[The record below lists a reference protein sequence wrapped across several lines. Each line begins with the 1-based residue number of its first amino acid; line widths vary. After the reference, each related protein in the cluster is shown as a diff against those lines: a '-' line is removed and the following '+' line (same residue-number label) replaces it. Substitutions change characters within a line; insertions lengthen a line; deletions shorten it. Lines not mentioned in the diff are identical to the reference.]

1 MQSALGLA
9 ALVTLEAAGLEDG
22 EDLRVEFDPAFFHRL
37 HLTLVGDDLFGEE
50 MVDRIVRWETGSQRG
65 DGSLRGTGEPL
76 LRGFAALLPI
86 LALAGAGGGAGGGID
101 AREALFFLRGVG
113 GPAGVIVGRG
123 FSGRRKQ
130 LPIRAA
136 GEGDRGDGFAEFGA
150 AAGTLVVDH
159 VADDGLEDDAMF
171 AALGLEFSPG
181 ITVAGRGEPEIA
193 AEVEV
198 VVLRLDRLIVGAGG
212 REGRLGDELAVDEE
226 GGGAAA
232 AEEEAVLAGG
242 ELHDAE
248 GAEEVGM
255 AAFDAHAGVD
265 VFLRHAGEAEG
276 RGDVAVGHGE
286 GLVGPDVGGR
296 LPGLTE
302 FDANLAVRDGGPIDL
317 RRRAGDFR
325 CLGGLRTAGAVVTRV
340 GARSD
345 QRDFGLHDRGQG
357 GGEASGDFRRRDER
371 TIETDLIDRAAEAA
385 VGEAAHRRT
394 DPHGCVV
401 DDRGVGR
408 RTVHVPRA
416 LHLLAVDPAADA
428 LRLTEFVADCD
439 VVPAAV
445 VGEAR
450 RSRPA
455 MPLHAFLRRRS
466 EEEVE
471 AGGVVEH
478 AQAHGPVLIARVGRL
493 RVRAALADDR
503 GVLALAQSVQ
513 ADPGLDREGIAV
525 LEIEDAVRTG
535 VLDHQART
543 LAVESRRDV
552 LGVEAGIIRT
562 TRTGLLEADIADGGE
577 VRARLAV
584 EGPSRDRLGGGEG
597 GEAKEKGQKTAHL
610 KEGTGE
616 GRRGFR
622 PMSRMSRI
630 RVIGQPSG
638 SILLGPVSCPI
649 PLGIA

>member
-1 MQSALGLA
+1 
-9 ALVTLEAAGLEDG
+9 
-22 EDLRVEFDPAFFHRL
+22 
-37 HLTLVGDDLFGEE
+37 
-50 MVDRIVRWETGSQRG
+50 
-65 DGSLRGTGEPL
+65 
-76 LRGFAALLPI
+76 
-86 LALAGAGGGAGGGID
+86 
-101 AREALFFLRGVG
+101 
-113 GPAGVIVGRG
+113 
-123 FSGRRKQ
+123 
-130 LPIRAA
+130 
-136 GEGDRGDGFAEFGA
+136 
-150 AAGTLVVDH
+150 
-159 VADDGLEDDAMF
+159 MF

-181 ITVAGRGEPEIA
+181 ITVARCGEAEVTT
-193 AEVEV
+193 EVEV
-198 VVLRLDRLIVGAGG
+198 AVLRLDRLIVGAGG

-226 GGGAAA
+226 GGGAAT

-302 FDANLAVRDGGPIDL
+302 FDANLAVRDGGPIEF
-317 RRRAGDFR
+317 RRRAGDFG
-325 CLGGLRTAGAVVTRV
+325 CLGGLGAAGAVVAGV

-371 TIETDLIDRAAEAA
+371 TIQTDLIDRAAEAA
-385 VGEAAHRRT
+385 VGEAAHRRA

-401 DDRGVGR
+401 DDGGIGR
-408 RTVHVPRA
+408 RAVHIPRA

-428 LRLTEFVADCD
+428 LRLTEFVADRD

-466 EEEVE
+466 EEEIE
-471 AGGVVEH
+471 ASGVIEH
-478 AQAHGPVLIARVGRL
+478 AQAHGPVLIARVRRL

-584 EGPSRDRLGGGEG
+584 EGPSRCCLGGGEG